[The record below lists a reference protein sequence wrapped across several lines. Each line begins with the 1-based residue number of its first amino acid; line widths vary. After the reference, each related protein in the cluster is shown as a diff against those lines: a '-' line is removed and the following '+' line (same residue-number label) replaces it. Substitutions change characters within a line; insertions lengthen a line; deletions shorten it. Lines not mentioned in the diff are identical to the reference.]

1 MAKNKKLLDGLQ
13 PEVSVNGDVITVTIK
28 FKNDQN
34 GGHPHVIVDDL
45 GKNHVSVGLS
55 THAKK
60 GRNSPNYKLTINPL
74 GGVEKSYMRRQGTV
88 APKVT
93 YKSPQEGVMTS
104 EDYEKAKIYGEKAKQ
119 KHLQKKHKKSSDAQ
133 HR

>member
-1 MAKNKKLLDGLQ
+1 MGKNKKLSGGLQ
-13 PEVSVNGDVITVTIK
+13 PEVSVSGDVIIVTIK

-119 KHLQKKHKKSSDAQ
+119 KHLQKKHKKKQ
-133 HR
+133 

>member
-1 MAKNKKLLDGLQ
+1 MGKNKKLSGGLQ
-13 PEVSVNGDVITVTIK
+13 PEVSVSGDVITVTIK

-119 KHLQKKHKKSSDAQ
+119 KHLQKKHKKKQ
-133 HR
+133 